1 MIYDDIKMQLES
13 LKFKGML
20 QSFNDVVTL
29 QKEQQWPQL
38 FLHLLKNE
46 ESYRKTRSFMYR
58 LDLAKLPQIKS
69 LDNFEVK
76 NLPINTKTLANVSTM
91 KFMEDH
97 HNIFII
103 GESGTGK
110 THLAIGLAN
119 LALQKNYRIR
129 FYKLV
134 ELARDLITAQTHNYT
149 TAFMAKLQRFN
160 LIVIDEFGYLQIDS
174 KVGPLLFELFSNLY
188 EKVSVIIA
196 THLAFDEWVDIFGNA
211 KITKIIIDRFTH
223 HCSVLETG
231 KTSWRLKEGKNKKQ
245 TPT

>member
-1 MIYDDIKMQLES
+1 MIYDDIKTQLES
-13 LKFKGML
+13 LRFNGML
-20 QSFNDVVTL
+20 QSFNDVIS

-38 FLHLLKNE
+38 FLHLLKKE
-46 ESYRKTRSFMYR
+46 EAYRKTRSFMYR

-76 NLPINTKTLANVSTM
+76 SLPINTKVLANISTM
-91 KFMEDH
+91 KFIEDH

-119 LALQKNYRIR
+119 LALQNNYRIR
-129 FYKLV
+129 FFKLV
-134 ELARDLITAQTHNYT
+134 ELARELMTAQTHNYT
-149 TAFMAKLQRFN
+149 AAFMARLQRFN
-160 LIVIDEFGYLQIDS
+160 LILIDEFGYLQIDP
-174 KVGPLLFELFSNLY
+174 KAGPLLFELFSNLY

-223 HCSVLETG
+223 HCSILKTG
-231 KTSWRLKEGKNKKQ
+231 DISWRLKEGKNKKQ
-245 TPT
+245 AST